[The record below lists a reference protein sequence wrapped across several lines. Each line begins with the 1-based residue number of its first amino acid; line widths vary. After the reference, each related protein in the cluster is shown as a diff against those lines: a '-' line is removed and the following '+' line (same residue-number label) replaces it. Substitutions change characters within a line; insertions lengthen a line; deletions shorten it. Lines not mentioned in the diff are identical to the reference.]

1 MSTTDHLVVDFA
13 AMQAASADIAS
24 ALKNLHGHLDQLQT
38 DAGPLVSTW
47 VGDAQVAYHQRQQT
61 WTNAANDLA
70 SMLKDIHRAL
80 EDSTA
85 DYMHTEK
92 GNTNLFQH

>member
-13 AMQAASADIAS
+13 AMQSASADIAS
-24 ALKNLHGHLDQLQT
+24 ALKNLNGHLEQLQT

-47 VGDAQVAYHQRQQT
+47 AGTAQAAYHARQQT

-70 SMLKDIHRAL
+70 AMLRDIHRAL
-80 EDSTA
+80 EESTH
-85 DYMHTEK
+85 DYHHTEK
-92 GNTNLFQH
+92 GNTDLFHH